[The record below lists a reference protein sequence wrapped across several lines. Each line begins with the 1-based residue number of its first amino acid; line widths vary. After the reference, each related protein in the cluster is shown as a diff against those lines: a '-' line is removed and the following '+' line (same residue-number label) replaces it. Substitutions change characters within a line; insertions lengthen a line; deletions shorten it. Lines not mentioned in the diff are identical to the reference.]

1 MLNLLRSALLATV
14 LATGLAAYQVI
25 IWDGISSIP
34 EIFII
39 PGDTITWTLNISQS
53 SGPFVFAL
61 GETAS
66 PGGTSHT
73 ETFNYPGEYYYG
85 LATSANST
93 GGKVTVNS
101 AVLFNESI
109 TEYHLQLNTVVRWQ
123 WAGYQPPL
131 PPPDNRGYF
140 QMRDGAFDRN
150 WMIPGDYEWFSGI
163 ENYTFHVQD
172 PDPSPSHVNVVW
184 ESNGETYRSDPI
196 PAGWVIRF
204 YSTENRQLNVHVYQQ
219 TPSGE
224 QSVWI
229 SPDLHKIGDSV
240 VYGFGPG
247 MYIALCDYDDSFSY
261 GFKVES
267 MGPSGGGS
275 GSGSGLKKLVPLSKD
290 VIYAAEISLFM
301 IGVLGLGHFLMDQFD
316 SKDKKDRKDTSPPPL
331 PPPTEGG
338 GGGDIT
344 SYALAR
350 AKKE

>member
-1 MLNLLRSALLATV
+1 
-14 LATGLAAYQVI
+14 VI

-34 EIFII
+34 DIFII

-123 WAGYQPPL
+123 WTGYQPPL

-184 ESNGETYRSDPI
+184 ESNGETYRNDSL
-196 PAGWVIRF
+196 PAGWAIRF

-219 TPSGE
+219 TPTGQ

-229 SPDLHKIGDSV
+229 SPDLHKRGDSV

-275 GSGSGLKKLVPLSKD
+275 GSGSGLKKLAPLSKD

-316 SKDKKDRKDTSPPPL
+316 SKDKKDHKDTSPPPL

-344 SYALAR
+344 SYAVAR
-350 AKKE
+350 AKERMTKATTIA